1 MIRFKRQLSDGALAF
16 LLGEGNY
23 IIPAIKSARS
33 ANVPFEFD
41 IQIREN
47 DTLMVYVGTTCV
59 LAIQIYSSR
68 KQLKFSAHETYK
80 DDFLGTYD
88 FEKVPRKEITKYLQR
103 TLPKVKKNFF
113 SKEGEGYYQ
122 NILCHLQGEK
132 ANYLNDLFIFD
143 RECVIGYDQKVE
155 KHYKFNPI
163 ANKYNDIRKNLQ
175 KKDPRKWGQPNE
187 KSLGNELDMLAIDKY
202 FNLHCMELKHG
213 SNGSGI
219 YWGPLQVAVY
229 KEIFSKEIFSKE
241 INTIFNDMKLLIG
254 QKVDLGL
261 LPQCAIEIFKQ
272 KSTFSGVKSHLIIA
286 EPNYKMNCWD
296 KMNEVINENVED
308 LCCKVS
314 IVDNQGQI
322 TEYKNPCI
330 ERK

>member
-16 LLGEGNY
+16 LLGEGKY
-23 IIPAIKSARS
+23 IIPEIKSARS
-33 ANVPFEFD
+33 VNVPFEFD

-59 LAIQIYSSR
+59 LAIQILSNS
-68 KQLKFSAHETYK
+68 KQLKFSAHNTYS
-80 DDFLGTYD
+80 DGFLKTCEVAHG
-88 FEKVPRKEITKYLQR
+88 EIAAYLKR

-113 SKEGEGYYQ
+113 LKEGYYQ
-122 NILCHLQGEK
+122 NILCHFQGEQ
-132 ANYLNDLFIFD
+132 ANYLNNLFIFD
-143 RECVIGYDQKVE
+143 RECLIGYGQKIE
-155 KHYKFNPI
+155 KDYEFNPI

-175 KKDPRKWGQPNE
+175 KKDPRKWGQLNE
-187 KSLGNELDMLAIDKY
+187 KNLGNELDMLAIDKH

-219 YWGPLQVAVY
+219 YWGPLQLAVY
-229 KEIFSKEIFSKE
+229 KEIFKKQSDSIFENIKS
-241 INTIFNDMKLLIG
+241 LIR

-261 LPQCAIEIFKQ
+261 LPQCASEIFKQ
-272 KSTFSGVKSHLIIA
+272 KNTFKGVISHLIIA

-296 KMNEVINENVED
+296 KMNEVINENVKD

-314 IVDNQGQI
+314 IVDNLGKI
-322 TEYKNPCI
+322 NDYKNYSAYPC
-330 ERK
+330 